1 MASFLENAY
10 SLVHLDNTA
19 DQPTVQELKLQLEKG
34 NDETKVETM
43 KRIITIMLN
52 GDPMSQLLMHII
64 RFVMPSKSKP
74 LKKLLYFYYEI
85 CPKHDANGKLKQE
98 MILVCNG
105 IRNDLQHPNE
115 YIRGN
120 TLRFLCKLREPEL
133 IEPLLSSARSC
144 LEHRHAYVRKNAV
157 WAVASIFQHSESLI
171 PDAPELIQTFL
182 ESETDSTCK
191 RNAFAA
197 LMSISHQK
205 ALEYLGTTFDS
216 IPNTDEL
223 LQLAELEFI
232 RKDAVQNTQNKGK
245 YLRLI
250 FDLLEASTSTVV
262 YEAATSLTALT
273 SNPVAVKA
281 AAGKLIELCIKEADN
296 NVKLIVLDRVDQLR
310 SRNEG
315 VLDDLTMEILRV
327 LSSPDIDVRR
337 KALGIA
343 LEMVSSKNVEEVVM
357 LLKKE
362 LGKTVDEQY
371 EKNSEYRQ
379 LLIQSIHHCAIK
391 FSEIAASVVDLLMDF
406 IADFNNNSAVD
417 VISFVKE
424 VVEKFPKLRA
434 SIVDRLVSTLSE
446 VRAGKVYRGV
456 LWVVGE
462 YSLEEKDIREAWKRI
477 RSSLGEIPIL
487 ASEQRLLDEVPDETA
502 LKEQVNGHTKPSAPT
517 GSRKVLADGTYAT
530 ESALTSESAAA
541 ARLEA
546 VKAAQKPPL
555 RQLILDGDYYLATVL
570 SSTLT
575 KLVMRHSEVSQDVA
589 RTNALRAEAMLIMIS
604 IIRVGQ
610 SQFVK
615 APIDEDSIDRI
626 MCCVR
631 SLSEFSQRKELETTF
646 LEDTRK
652 AFRDMVQVEDKKRA
666 AKEAVEKAKT
676 AVQVDDA
683 IPIRQFTKKS
693 GLEGAEEME
702 LDLAKATGGDSTVET
717 VASKLSRVV
726 QLTGFSDPVYAEAY
740 VTVHQFDIVLDVLLV
755 NQTLE
760 TLQNLS
766 VEFATLGDLKVVER
780 PTTHNLGPRDFLNVQ
795 ATVKVSST
803 DTGVIFGNIVYDGAS
818 STETHV
824 VILNDIHADIMD
836 YIQPAH
842 CTETQFRTMWTEFE
856 WENKVNI
863 NSKAKSLREFLK
875 QLMES
880 TNMACLTPEA
890 SLKGDCRFLSA
901 NLYARSVFGEDALAN
916 LSIEKEGEDGP
927 ITGFVVMASSD
938 GATRP
943 SFNADQPDSQ
953 SQLLQ
958 PESTLTVGQ
967 SVTLTLGNDALVIV
981 GEQCLTIHAC
991 MSWLHI
997 AHTNQLLVLLTDD
1010 RSTQKPDRGCCG
1022 LLSNSKT
1029 KETQS
1034 IALYNILHAEVSSAG
1049 LTITY
1054 ADPVTKHDVTVG
1066 ALQYT
1071 IADEDK
1077 AKAETFAAR
1086 LLDLAYGNAKRYRRF
1101 KVLINPFGGKGIAS
1115 RLYHQYAA
1123 PILAAAHCVVE
1134 VEETTHGGHATEIAE
1149 QIDIDAYDAIV
1160 CCSGD
1165 GLPYEVFNGLAKKPN
1180 AREALSKLAVAMIP
1194 GGSGNAM
1201 AWNLCGTGSVSVA
1214 ALAIVKGVRTPIDLV
1229 SVTQGKTRTLS
1240 FLSQSFGI
1248 VAESDL
1254 GTDNIRWMGAHRFT
1268 YGFLVRLMQHTVWP
1282 CDLAIKVEID
1292 DKKAIKEHYRKYAAG
1307 EPPRRPSEDTVAGSG
1322 GLPDLKYGTVLD
1334 ELPQDWEVV
1343 PGESMGNFYAGN
1355 MAIMS
1360 ADTNFFPASLPND
1373 GLIDV
1378 VTIDG
1383 TISRLTSLK
1392 MMTEIPEGG
1401 FFDMPDVRIR
1411 KASAYRLTPREKE
1424 GYISVDGERIPF
1436 EPFQVEVHRGLGTVL
1451 SKSGHLYEA
1460 EGPRP

>member
-981 GEQCLTIHAC
+981 E
-991 MSWLHI
+991 
-997 AHTNQLLVLLTDD
+997 
-1010 RSTQKPDRGCCG
+1010 
-1022 LLSNSKT
+1022 T

-1268 YGFLVRLMQHTVWP
+1268 YGFLVRLMQRTVWP